1 MKRVLIFILP
11 LIMSMTSVAAQNSP
25 LKVVATTTIVADVAQ
40 NVGGNLVTVT
50 SLVPVDADAHAF
62 EPSPQDALAV
72 SEADAVLAVGAG
84 YEAFLAGLEENA
96 DRSDITI
103 VSNGV
108 TIYPFAEEHDD
119 HEEES
124 HAVEPLGVLGTDD
137 ICDAHHEED
146 PEATEEADHDEHEH
160 GACDPHVWTD
170 PQNVVIWADNIA
182 EAFAAKDPAN
192 ADIYRANADTYKEAL
207 VAAGEAVR
215 QILSAVPDEKR
226 VLVTNHEF
234 MSYFARAYDFEVVG
248 VVIPGGST
256 GGEIDPQA
264 MAGLIATIQAEGIP
278 AIFAEASAN
287 AATIE
292 AVAGDAGVSVVTT
305 LSESLTAAGGVAET
319 YLAYLTYNAQ
329 AIADALVGSQ

>member
-25 LKVVATTTIVADVAQ
+25 LKVMATTTIVADVAK
-40 NVGGNLVTVT
+40 NVGGDLVTVT

-72 SEADAVLAVGAG
+72 SEADVVLAVGAG

-103 VSNGV
+103 VSKGV

-119 HEEES
+119 HT
-124 HAVEPLGVLGTDD
+124 AEPLGVLGTDD
-137 ICDAHHEED
+137 ICDGHHDDD
-146 PEATEEADHDEHEH
+146 PASTEEADHEH
-160 GACDPHVWTD
+160 GACNPHVWTD

-182 EAFAAKDPAN
+182 EAFATKDPTNAAIYQAN
-192 ADIYRANADTYKEAL
+192 ADSYKEAL
-207 VAAGEAVR
+207 VEADESVR
-215 QILSAVPDEKR
+215 QILAVVPYEKR

-234 MSYFARAYDFEVVG
+234 MNYFAGAYDFEVVG

-292 AVAGDAGVSVVTT
+292 AVAGDAGVTVVNT

-329 AIADALVGSQ
+329 AIANALSQ

>member
-11 LIMSMTSVAAQNSP
+11 FIMSMTSVTAQNSP

-40 NVGGNLVTVT
+40 NVGGDLVTVT
-50 SLVPVDADAHAF
+50 SLVPADADAHAF

-72 SEADAVLAVGAG
+72 SEADVVLAVGAG
-84 YEAFLAGLEENA
+84 YEAFLAGMEENA
-96 DRSDITI
+96 DRNDITI
-103 VSNGV
+103 VSHGV
-108 TIYPFAEEHDD
+108 TIYPFAEEH
-119 HEEES
+119 EEEA

-137 ICDAHHEED
+137 ICGEHHEE
-146 PEATEEADHDEHEH
+146 EVAATEEAEHEH

-182 EAFAAKDPAN
+182 EAFAAKDPTN
-192 ADIYRANADTYKEAL
+192 AAIYRANADSYKEAL
-207 VAAGEAVR
+207 VAADEAVR
-215 QILSAVPDEKR
+215 QILTVVPDEKR

-287 AATIE
+287 AATID

-329 AIADALVGSQ
+329 AIADALSQ